1 MIVLAVILAA
11 IGAMGTFDQ
20 PFVSRLVTWLLLALG
35 GYACFRPVI
44 AVGTWLSRRAA
55 LPSRPMIA
63 LASTLASVPATLFVA
78 FLVRGSIARMS
89 LGELATLFPY
99 VLLLGAIATAI
110 QLMVRRSTG
119 ADGEGVAATP
129 VAPAEEA
136 IEPAVSVPVPA
147 ASPFLDQL
155 PPAIAHGLL
164 YIGNEDHYVRAYAPA
179 GEAMV
184 LARMRDVVA
193 GLAGLDGA
201 RVHRSW
207 WVARAAVTETIR
219 RDRAVYLRLVDGR
232 EVPVARSMVAELKA
246 DGWLAE

>member
-1 MIVLAVILAA
+1 VH
-11 IGAMGTFDQ
+11 
-20 PFVSRLVTWLLLALG
+20 
-35 GYACFRPVI
+35 
-44 AVGTWLSRRAA
+44 
-55 LPSRPMIA
+55 
-63 LASTLASVPATLFVA
+63 
-78 FLVRGSIARMS
+78 
-89 LGELATLFPY
+89 
-99 VLLLGAIATAI
+99 
-110 QLMVRRSTG
+110 
-119 ADGEGVAATP
+119 
-129 VAPAEEA
+129 
-136 IEPAVSVPVPA
+136 PA

-164 YIGNEDHYVRAYAPA
+164 YIGNEDHYVRAYAAA

-207 WVARAAVTETIR
+207 WVARAAVAETIR